1 MCWVINRAGLAPN
14 GNRTTRTR
22 RCIQPLGASLSA
34 SLYDSSNLNLAFW
47 VLLRSGGF
55 GDLGDDG
62 TNGGE
67 GGDELLFVLG
77 LVGDVSADD
86 EQGGGLDG
94 GLGEQHPCFAR
105 TPSSVSSNPRLTRM
119 F

>member
-1 MCWVINRAGLAPN
+1 MTSNRWAIYFG
-14 GNRTTRTR
+14 
-22 RCIQPLGASLSA
+22 IGASA
-34 SLYDSSNLNLAFW
+34 VDED
-47 VLLRSGGF
+47 V

-67 GGDELLFVLG
+67 GGDELLFVVG
-77 LVGDVSADD
+77 LVGDVGAED

-94 GLGEQHPCFAR
+94 GLGEQHPCFVR